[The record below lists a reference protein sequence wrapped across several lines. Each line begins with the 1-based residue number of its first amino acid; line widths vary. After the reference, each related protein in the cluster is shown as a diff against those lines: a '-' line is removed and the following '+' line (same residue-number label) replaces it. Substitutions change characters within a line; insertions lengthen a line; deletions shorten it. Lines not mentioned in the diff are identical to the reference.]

1 MMINIVG
8 HQGFVFVFLID
19 NDLLFLLMYEDLTV
33 RYPGMEDI

>member
-8 HQGFVFVFLID
+8 LQGFVFVFLID
-19 NDLLFLLMYEDLTV
+19 NDLLFLLMYEDSTV